1 MRLVL
6 DSNVIV
12 AAFAARGI
20 CSALFEYCIENHE
33 VVLCRE
39 MLEEIDRA
47 LVRKVGAPRSVA
59 QEVLEYLR
67 AHAQEVVPAA
77 VAADVCRDKRDLPVL
92 GAAVAGGCQCL
103 VTGDADLLAVGKHA
117 GIEILSPRA
126 FWDKMRRGERK

>member
-33 VVLCRE
+33 VVLCEE

-47 LVRKVGAPRSVA
+47 LVRKVRVPRSVA
-59 QEVLEYLR
+59 REVLEYLR
-67 AHAQEVVPAA
+67 DHAQEVVAAA
-77 VAADVCRDKRDLPVL
+77 VPADVCRDKRDLPVL
-92 GAAVAGGCQCL
+92 GAAVAGGCRCI
-103 VTGDADLLAVGKHA
+103 VTGDADLLAVGRHA

-126 FWDKMRRGERK
+126 FWEKMRRGEKK